1 MEGMDV
7 DAAIWDAATYAER
20 ALTVLRVASK
30 DVFRVSR
37 YGKDEPTQAD
47 LNVCNHACRIDLC
60 EASIM
65 LEAVEAMVED
75 AMTRAREAQ
84 EGFAAIRKEHAA

>member
-20 ALTVLRVASK
+20 ALTVLRVAAR

-37 YGKDEPTQAD
+37 YGKDEPTTGE
-47 LNVCNHACRIDLC
+47 LMVCNHACRIDLR

-75 AMTRAREAQ
+75 AMKRAQEAQ
-84 EGFAAIRKEHAA
+84 EGFAAIRKERAA